1 MEVVSSNLPLIA
13 IAVVIALIVA
23 FLVLRPRQRVRLS
36 DDQTPKRPHMAFT
49 PDRGSE
55 GKGLASEAAAA
66 ATDVAGEILHVS
78 AHRHLP
84 GASGPP
90 DDLAQLKGVGP
101 KFAQLL
107 NERGI
112 IRFDQIARLT
122 PDEVERLDTVLGPFR
137 GRLTRDRIVEQS
149 VYLARGDMDGFEQ
162 RFGKL

>member
-1 MEVVSSNLPLIA
+1 MDFVSQNFPVILIA
-13 IAVVIALIVA
+13 IVAALAVA
-23 FLVLRPRQRVRLS
+23 FLLLRPRQRVTLS
-36 DDQTPKRPHMAFT
+36 DSDIPRRPHMAYT

-66 ATDVAGEILHVS
+66 ATDVAGEILHVP

-90 DDLAQLKGVGP
+90 DDLARLKGVGP
-101 KFAQLL
+101 KFAEML
-107 NERGI
+107 NARGI

-122 PDEVERLDTVLGPFR
+122 PDEVERLDTALGPFR
-137 GRLTRDRIVEQS
+137 GRISRDRIVEQS
-149 VYLARGDMDGFEQ
+149 DYLARGDLDGFEQ